1 MPFAIFRRRNCNCS
15 NSRFSRRRKR
25 KKEASRQIKLN
36 QVWYYVTLATLKS
49 KVSATSNLDNTGLVE
64 LLTSLHM
71 ENLIN
76 KLRDK
81 NVITLQDLK
90 ALQPE
95 AIDQWK
101 DIAVGYR
108 IKLKKHLN
116 GGRIGLSP
124 SPQRKISLEK
134 PKNIEEI
141 VKCRKKDRIYVPLTT

>member
-1 MPFAIFRRRNCNCS
+1 
-15 NSRFSRRRKR
+15 
-25 KKEASRQIKLN
+25 
-36 QVWYYVTLATLKS
+36 
-49 KVSATSNLDNTGLVE
+49 
-64 LLTSLHM
+64 M
-71 ENLIN
+71 ESIIN

-81 NVITLQDLK
+81 QVYTLDDFK
-90 ALQPE
+90 SLQPE
-95 AIDQWK
+95 VIDQWK

-141 VKCRKKDRIYVPLTT
+141 VKCRQKDRVYVPLTN

>member
-1 MPFAIFRRRNCNCS
+1 MI
-15 NSRFSRRRKR
+15 
-25 KKEASRQIKLN
+25 
-36 QVWYYVTLATLKS
+36 VTLATSKS
-49 KVSATSNLDNTGLVE
+49 KVSATSNFNNTELVE

-71 ENLIN
+71 ENLVN

-81 NVITLQDLK
+81 NVNTLQDFK
-90 ALQPE
+90 SLQPE

-124 SPQRKISLEK
+124 SPSRKVSLEK

-141 VKCRKKDRIYVPLTT
+141 VKCRQKDRLYVPLTNEREEQYADEELSEH